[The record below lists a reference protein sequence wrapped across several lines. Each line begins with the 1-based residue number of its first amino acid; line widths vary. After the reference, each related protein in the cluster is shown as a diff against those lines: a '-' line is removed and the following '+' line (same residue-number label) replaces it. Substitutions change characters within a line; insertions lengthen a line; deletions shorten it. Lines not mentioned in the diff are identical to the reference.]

1 VAIIGEIVKA
11 MGEPEVFGG
20 VFAEEATL
28 RFRMGQVDV
37 GGCRLWLE

>member
-1 VAIIGEIVKA
+1 VAVIGEIVKA
-11 MGEPEVFGG
+11 MCESKVFGG
-20 VFAEEATL
+20 VFSEEATL